1 MNDAAPIQA
10 PGYPINYGQRTL
22 KSTVDHN
29 PTVEDNIDEKIRY
42 YESEI
47 VRLKQSKEDLAPLLK
62 MRIRDI
68 RQAMEY

>member
-1 MNDAAPIQA
+1 MIES
-10 PGYPINYGQRTL
+10 YPVPEKRLTLLGTQRI
-22 KSTVDHN
+22 DHN
-29 PTVEDNIDEKIRY
+29 PTVEENIDDRIRY
-42 YESEI
+42 YEAEL

>member
-1 MNDAAPIQA
+1 LGLSKGI
-10 PGYPINYGQRTL
+10 
-22 KSTVDHN
+22 DHN

>member
-1 MNDAAPIQA
+1 MNE
-10 PGYPINYGQRTL
+10 NYVVEKQRAHAIL
-22 KSTVDHN
+22 GAQRIDHN

-42 YESEI
+42 YEAEL

-68 RQAMEY
+68 RQAMDY

>member
-1 MNDAAPIQA
+1 MNETYAVREKAAILGA
-10 PGYPINYGQRTL
+10 PRI
-22 KSTVDHN
+22 DHN

-42 YESEI
+42 YEAEL

-68 RQAMEY
+68 RQAMDY

>member
-1 MNDAAPIQA
+1 MIEERYDVPVKLGIAKGI
-10 PGYPINYGQRTL
+10 
-22 KSTVDHN
+22 DHN
-29 PTVEDNIDEKIRY
+29 PTVGDNIDEKIRY

-68 RQAMEY
+68 RQAMDY

>member
-1 MNDAAPIQA
+1 MNETYQYAVEAKRASLI
-10 PGYPINYGQRTL
+10 GGI
-22 KSTVDHN
+22 DHN
-29 PTVEDNIDEKIRY
+29 PTVGDNIDEKIRY
-42 YESEI
+42 CEAEL

>member
-1 MNDAAPIQA
+1 MNETYAVEQKRAIA
-10 PGYPINYGQRTL
+10 SGLRI
-22 KSTVDHN
+22 DHN
-29 PTVEDNIDEKIRY
+29 PTVEENIDEKIRY
-42 YESEI
+42 YEAEL

>member
-1 MNDAAPIQA
+1 MNEAYAVEQKRA
-10 PGYPINYGQRTL
+10 MYGAQLSVQR
-22 KSTVDHN
+22 VDHN

-42 YESEI
+42 YEAEL
-47 VRLKQSKEDLAPLLK
+47 VRLKQSKEELAPLLK

>member
-1 MNDAAPIQA
+1 MNE
-10 PGYPINYGQRTL
+10 GYAEEAKRAMVGAQRL
-22 KSTVDHN
+22 VGIDHN
-29 PTVEDNIDEKIRY
+29 PTVEENIDEKIRY

-47 VRLKQSKEDLAPLLK
+47 ARLKQSKEDLSPLLK